1 MKTGQWDSG
10 RFRTGKK
17 EKKAKRGGE
26 RGDTRLSR
34 CCSLLRANTDKI
46 VFSEVQRQSMGL

>member
-17 EKKAKRGGE
+17 EKKAKRG
-26 RGDTRLSR
+26 R
-34 CCSLLRANTDKI
+34 
-46 VFSEVQRQSMGL
+46 VQWSTVAPLMVAKEIMRR